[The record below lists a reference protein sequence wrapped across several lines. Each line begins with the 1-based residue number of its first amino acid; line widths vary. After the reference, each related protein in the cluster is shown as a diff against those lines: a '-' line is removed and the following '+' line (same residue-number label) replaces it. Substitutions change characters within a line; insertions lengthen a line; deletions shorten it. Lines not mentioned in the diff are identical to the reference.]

1 MIQSCGKFCPNLQ
14 IKFKVIFLTYIVDVQ
29 KILGQKSSKKA
40 NELSVLIKQPYD
52 EGTTLDE
59 KVKGLLAQGFHLVI
73 KYDISVFFGSK
84 NIIYN

>member
-1 MIQSCGKFCPNLQ
+1 M
-14 IKFKVIFLTYIVDVQ
+14 TYTVDVQ
-29 KILGQKSSKKA
+29 NILGQKSSKKA

-73 KYDISVFFGSK
+73 KYGPLNMILVYFLEVR
-84 NIIYN
+84 I